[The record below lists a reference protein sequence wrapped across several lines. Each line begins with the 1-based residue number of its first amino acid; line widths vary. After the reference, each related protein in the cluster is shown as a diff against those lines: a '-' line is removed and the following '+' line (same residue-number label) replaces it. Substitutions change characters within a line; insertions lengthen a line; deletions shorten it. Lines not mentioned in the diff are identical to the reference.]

1 MGSLFFSKKGIIVL
15 LIFTIV
21 VTFIFYNFFARK
33 IDREYSKLI
42 NKEAHFNA
50 ISQQILQTSYA
61 NWATFLEYACN
72 NQKAIRIN
80 NWEQVIVQNNKR
92 FDSISILNLLHPT
105 DSLILDSL
113 KTSRKKYNTLITY
126 YYNHLPGNADSIQ
139 TVISNVLKP
148 SFQQYQYYLAKF
160 LKAHNQ
166 GMLQISDNFTYSNL
180 FKSKVYMLLSLI
192 PIFIIIFVVL
202 LIFIYILIIGYEIIK
217 I

>member
-1 MGSLFFSKKGIIVL
+1 MGSLFLSKKGIIAL
-15 LIFTIV
+15 LIFTIA

-42 NKEAHFNA
+42 NKEAHFNT
-50 ISQQILQTSYA
+50 ISQQILQTSYT

-72 NQKAIRIN
+72 NQKAIKVN

-92 FDSISILNLLHPT
+92 FDSISILNFLHPS

-113 KTSRKKYNTLITY
+113 KTTRKKYNALITY
-126 YYNHLPGNADSIQ
+126 YYNHLPGNTDSIQ
-139 TVISNVLKP
+139 TIISKVLKP
-148 SFQQYQYYLAKF
+148 AFEQYQYYLAKF
-160 LKAHNQ
+160 LRVHNQ

-192 PIFIIIFVVL
+192 PIFIIIFIAL